1 MGACAE
7 YEERLSLH
15 AAGALEGEAAAQVRA
30 HLETCAACRAEA
42 ADAAEVLGL
51 VALPA
56 RSPAETREWE
66 ALPAR
71 TQAAWRRERS
81 RRDGWRRAAGGF
93 VAAAA
98 GVALMLAFTGRAPL
112 APRPT
117 VMPEPP
123 AEDAP
128 LAQPVDT
135 QTLADFEAWAG
146 LEPLTDEP
154 EADDGLPW
162 DDEDGSLDL
171 DMGET
176 L

>member
-15 AAGALEGEAAAQVRA
+15 AAGALEGEEAAQVRA

-42 ADAAEVLGL
+42 AEAAQVLGL

-56 RSPAETREWE
+56 RSPAEAREWE

-81 RRDGWRRAAGGF
+81 RRDGWRRAAGGLM
-93 VAAAA
+93 AAAA
-98 GVALMLAFTGRAPL
+98 GVALMLAVTGHSPL
-112 APRPT
+112 APRPVVPT
-117 VMPEPP
+117 PP
-123 AEDAP
+123 VEATSP
-128 LAQPVDT
+128 AQPVDT
-135 QTLADFEAWAG
+135 QTVADFEAWAG
-146 LEPLTDEP
+146 LEPLTDEL
-154 EADDGLPW
+154 ETDDGLPW